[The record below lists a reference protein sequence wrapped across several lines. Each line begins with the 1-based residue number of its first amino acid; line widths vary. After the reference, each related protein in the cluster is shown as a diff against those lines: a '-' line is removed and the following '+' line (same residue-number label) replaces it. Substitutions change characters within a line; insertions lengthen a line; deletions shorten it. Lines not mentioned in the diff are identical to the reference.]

1 MVEPYLFGVV
11 GTIFYLGI
19 DLVIVLY
26 YSGKYDDKE
35 WKKVKT
41 CGIFT
46 GWLKKVM
53 KQNSE
58 GFRRKDA

>member
-19 DLVIVLY
+19 DLAIALY

-35 WKKVKT
+35 WKKVKAF
-41 CGIFT
+41 GIFT
-46 GWLKKVM
+46 RWLKKVM

-58 GFRRKDA
+58 DFRRKDA